1 MSYNRNVVHEG
12 AIRDIVD
19 LIVDGKL
26 FDSID
31 NLIGRGGRYM
41 KNISRETSNLVLT
54 FPVIADESVSLSTAR
69 LMAKATERRVVGMLQ
84 MLFAAIDITNN
95 TDAFEFIGKV
105 HQNLTSDDV
114 LSFINKMDARKLKH
128 ENLDIDAI
136 NKIMLQCIAED
147 TIELDN
153 NLPNSLNNSIKII
166 NNNVFIEANNPNTN
180 TQKSRDQLIDDI
192 KEKNKTIKKQEEEI
206 ERLKNRNKKTFEYG
220 KSRVEK
226 VKKYYEDEKNKRNR
240 DTLSKI
246 RDIEEKEE
254 KLNELNKKIND
265 PVKNRSQIT
274 DPKFL
279 SDQILSSDLKKANDD
294 VPSLLIVR
302 FISGKGDVENKIVSQ
317 AIIGVK
323 AKLVYVK
330 QSDMVNRIITKN
342 RDNNGLFNF
351 LRATTGEISMI
362 KDFLFAIDRAK
373 LDTISTKNN
382 SSPIWK
388 LLERRY
394 LVSKKNWLLRN
405 SNGAGTAIAV
415 LVISKETEDILNKEY
430 GFKCEPYKMLDI
442 MEAYSV
448 MGFAIVDDV
457 NERVKSLYDDNSTQY
472 EVNSYSSY
480 EKEDKAQFKKM
491 INLMTGGKEKI

>member
-41 KNISRETSNLVLT
+41 KNISKETSNLVLT

-114 LSFINKMDARKLKH
+114 LSFINKMDARKFKH
-128 ENLDIDAI
+128 ENLDIDAV

-153 NLPNSLNNSIKII
+153 NLPSPLNNTFKLYNNGII
-166 NNNVFIEANNPNTN
+166 
-180 TQKSRDQLIDDI
+180 L
-192 KEKNKTIKKQEEEI
+192 QEEIKPTYKTRTEYLAAANRGYKDAIKRDRQKHKKEI
-206 ERLKNRNKKTFEYG
+206 EDLRKEH
-220 KSRVEK
+220 
-226 VKKYYEDEKNKRNR
+226 
-240 DTLSKI
+240 
-246 RDIEEKEE
+246 EKET
-254 KLNELNKKIND
+254 NELRKNNRKEIDELRKNDRKEIEDLRKERDDLEDKLGGKKAASL
-265 PVKNRSQIT
+265 KT
-274 DPKFL
+274 DPEFL
-279 SDQILSSDLKKANDD
+279 NKQILSSDLKKANDD

-302 FISGKGDVENKIVSQ
+302 FISGKGDMENKIVSQ

>member
-41 KNISRETSNLVLT
+41 KNISKETSNLVLT

-69 LMAKATERRVVGMLQ
+69 LMAKATERKVVGMLQ

-95 TDAFEFIGKV
+95 ANAFDFIGKV

-114 LSFINKMDARKLKH
+114 LSFINKMDTRKLKH

-166 NNNVFIEANNPNTN
+166 NNNVFIEANDSS
-180 TQKSRDQLIDDI
+180 TQKSRDQLIDD
-192 KEKNKTIKKQEEEI
+192 NKT
-206 ERLKNRNKKTFEYG
+206 L
-220 KSRVEK
+220 
-226 VKKYYEDEKNKRNR
+226 RNR
-240 DTLSKI
+240 VKDL
-246 RDIEEKEE
+246 EEKEKE
-254 KLNELNKKIND
+254 LTELNKKLNKSA
-265 PVKNRSQIT
+265 KNKSEKT

-279 SDQILSSDLKKANDD
+279 TQQILSSDLKKANDD

-302 FISGKGDVENKIVSQ
+302 FISGKGDMENKIVSQ

-323 AKLVYVK
+323 AKLIYVK